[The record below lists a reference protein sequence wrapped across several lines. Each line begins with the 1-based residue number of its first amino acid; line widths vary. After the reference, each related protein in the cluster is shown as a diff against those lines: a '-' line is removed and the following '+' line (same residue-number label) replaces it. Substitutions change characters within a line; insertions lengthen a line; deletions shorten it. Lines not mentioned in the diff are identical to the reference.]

1 MASRLIQG
9 VLYGLLATTFAH
21 ADSLTYRND
30 RFGTTITFPAE
41 LFDVRGA
48 LPANGDGMTWTGPG
62 GIALAVYGSF
72 NTLELPPSEYLSW
85 SVDTRETSAEI
96 TYTRTGKDWVVISG
110 LENETV
116 FYERYVFDD
125 DIIHAM
131 RLSYP
136 EHSKAELDPLVG
148 PIANSLSAP

>member
-1 MASRLIQG
+1 MAQ
-9 VLYGLLATTFAH
+9 

-41 LFDVRGA
+41 LFDRRRE

-62 GIALAVYGSF
+62 GLELAVYGSF

-85 SVDTRETSAEI
+85 SLNTRESSVEI
-96 TYTRTGKDWVVISG
+96 TYTRTGKDWAVISG
-110 LENETV
+110 IEDERV

-125 DIIHAM
+125 EIIHAI

-136 EHSKAELDPLVG
+136 EHRKAELDPLVG